1 MHVVPQLTGQN
12 INYTGSLK
20 PPSAHLDLGLAFN
33 IKLEEEIEWLHFFF
47 SYSGYIYKW
56 FIKG

>member
-1 MHVVPQLTGQN
+1 M
-12 INYTGSLK
+12 

-47 SYSGYIYKW
+47 LIQGT
-56 FIKG
+56 FINGL

>member
-47 SYSGYIYKW
+47 LIQGT
-56 FIKG
+56 FINGL

>member
-1 MHVVPQLTGQN
+1 M
-12 INYTGSLK
+12 

-47 SYSGYIYKW
+47 FSYSGYIYKW